1 AVDLDRQRIAVA
13 ILGVAGGD
21 AHPAFAD
28 TIFLDIGLLDTLEAD
43 ADVARQ
49 DLLIVMGTARV
60 DRKPVRQF
68 LVFGFVLVVRSNAS
82 ISFFN
87 PCGAAVGAWRATTL
101 PERSTRNLVK
111 FHLIDEPSRP
121 DFSVLR

>member
-1 AVDLDRQRIAVA
+1 MHLDRQGIAVA

-21 AHPAFAD
+21 AHPAFTDA
-28 TIFLDIGLLDTLEAD
+28 IFLDIGLLDTFEAD

-49 DLLIVMGTARV
+49 DLLIVKGTARV

-68 LVFGFVLVVRSNAS
+68 VVLGSVLVVHSNAS

-87 PCGAAVGAWRATTL
+87 PCGAVVGAWRAITL